1 MIVSL
6 PTRLHPLALALSLA
20 LLGSGTAG
28 AQSGADALPD
38 MGSSAASL
46 ITPAEEARYGEM
58 VMRELRGRD
67 LLVEDPLVEGW
78 LQGLGFRIAASSD
91 EPDHGYTFFMMR
103 DRRINAFATLGGLVG
118 MNAGLVLESQRE
130 DEVAGVMAHEVA
142 HVTQSHVLRSAEKSQ
157 QNQLPIMLAM
167 LGAIAAASQT
177 ESNSNGNAIG
187 AAVIGAQALMAQM
200 QINYTRSN
208 ESEADRIGIDTLSRA
223 GFDPLGIA
231 DFFGRLQRASR
242 GNQGGWQA
250 PEYLRSHPVTTTR
263 IAEARDRA
271 VLLAKRPPIS
281 SSINREEGHLLLPV
295 GFEPERG
302 MAPRAAEY
310 AWARERLRVIS
321 APTARE
327 AVAEYAGLVGPESAP
342 EVRYGYALA
351 LVRNGQ
357 AALAARQLDALL
369 AELPKHLWVRLAAA
383 EAAHKAGRPA
393 DATQRFEALLAEY
406 PQHRATS
413 LSYAEALIERGDQRS
428 GRRAQ
433 GVLRPLLAGGSED
446 LLLQQRFGR
455 ASELAGDSNR
465 AAESYAEASF
475 LSGRAEDALKQLDQL
490 KQRDDVDYVQRAR
503 VEARMAEMMPVVLEM
518 RRIGLKP
525 EDQGRRPNE
534 GLDNRS

>member
-1 MIVSL
+1 MIAS
-6 PTRLHPLALALSLA
+6 PPPRFNPLKIALILVLM
-20 LLGSGTAG
+20 SGNGAF
-28 AQSGADALPD
+28 AQSGVDTLPD
-38 MGSSAASL
+38 MGSSAANL
-46 ITPAEEARYGEM
+46 ITPADEARYGEM
-58 VMRELRGRD
+58 VMRELRGRE
-67 LLVEDPLVEGW
+67 LLIDDPLIDGW

-118 MNAGLVLESQRE
+118 MNAGLVLESERE

-142 HVTQSHVLRSAEKSQ
+142 HVTQAHVLRSAEKSQ

-167 LGAIAAASQT
+167 LGAIAAASQS
-177 ESNSNGNAIG
+177 ESSSSGNAIG
-187 AAVIGAQALMAQM
+187 AAVMSAQALMAQM

-208 ESEADRIGIDTLSRA
+208 ESEADRIGIETLARA
-223 GFDPLGIA
+223 GYDPLGIA

-271 VLLAKRPPIS
+271 VLLAKRPPIGAF
-281 SSINREEGHLLLPV
+281 IRRDEGHLLLPI
-295 GFEPERG
+295 GLEPERG
-302 MAPRAAEY
+302 DAPLAAEY
-310 AWARERLRVIS
+310 VWARERLRVIS
-321 APTARE
+321 APTARD
-327 AVAEYAGLVGPESAP
+327 AVAEYAGLTGAGSRP

-351 LVRNGQ
+351 LIRNGQ
-357 AALAARQLDALL
+357 AALAARELDALL
-369 AELPKHLWVRLAAA
+369 LQLPKHLWVRLAAA

-406 PQHRATS
+406 PQHRATT
-413 LSYAEALIERGDQRS
+413 LSYAEALIERGTQTS

-433 GVLRPLLAGGSED
+433 AALRPLLAGGSQD

-455 ASELAGDSNR
+455 ASELGGDANR
-465 AAESYAEASF
+465 ASESYAEASF
-475 LSGRAEDALKQLDQL
+475 LSGRAEDALKQLDLL

-525 EDQGRRPNE
+525 EDEGRRRDE
-534 GLDNRS
+534 S